1 MIRLINLSKS
11 FGTKSVLDSLDA
23 NFTAGKVYGIVGD
36 NGAGKT
42 TLFRCIAGL
51 EHYKGT
57 VDAHKNPLKNYL
69 GYITSEPYFMSKI
82 TGEEHI
88 YLLADARKINIENL
102 QEQNLFNL
110 PLKEYVSS
118 YSTGMKKKLALTAV
132 FLQKNDYYILDEPY
146 NGIDL
151 QSSMLL
157 TAVIERLKTLGKTVL
172 ISSHIFS
179 TLKESCDE
187 ILLLENGQFRKTVLK
202 KDFNILEDEMKAKL
216 MVKGIDKMLLGL
228 EKDEKFLL

>member
-1 MIRLINLSKS
+1 
-11 FGTKSVLDSLDA
+11 
-23 NFTAGKVYGIVGD
+23 
-36 NGAGKT
+36 
-42 TLFRCIAGL
+42 
-51 EHYKGT
+51 
-57 VDAHKNPLKNYL
+57 
-69 GYITSEPYFMSKI
+69 MSKI

-102 QEQNLFNL
+102 QERNLFNL

-202 KDFNILEDEMKAKL
+202 KDFNTLEDEMKAKL